1 MNKCKKCNKR
11 IWLSKNWCM
20 KCLEIMVNNL
30 TKNKENLINEV

>member
-20 KCLEIMVNNL
+20 NCLEKIVDEIVSKDDNHG
-30 TKNKENLINEV
+30 

>member
-20 KCLEIMVNNL
+20 NCLEIIVDEITSNKRDNNHG
-30 TKNKENLINEV
+30 